1 MSEAILDFYPEYAAT
16 EKLDLLRQSAYG
28 YSYLDEQGHVYLDYG
43 GAGLASR
50 AQIQAHSSHL
60 TGVTLGN
67 PHSVNPTS
75 RTSSEL
81 IDRTRAKILSF
92 FNASPEEYAVVFT
105 PNASGAARLVGESYP
120 FRKHS
125 RLVMTADN
133 HNSIHGLR
141 CFAHKS
147 RATHVY
153 VPMTNK
159 DELRTNTKAVEDAL
173 PSLKERRLF
182 KRSGPSLFAF
192 PAQSNFSGVCHPLSW
207 AKLAQDRGYD
217 VLLDAAAY
225 LPTKKLDFSV
235 IKPEFTIVS
244 WYKVMGFP
252 TGVGSLIIRKDALA
266 RLQRPWFSGG
276 TVKAA
281 SVSLPWQLMTTDE
294 SSLEDGTLNFWAIPD
309 IHIGLDWLGE
319 VGMDMISLRV
329 QCLTGYLIRKLMSL
343 HHTDGRPMTRLY
355 GPQNTEN
362 RGGTV
367 AFNLL
372 DSNGQIFDG
381 RIVAKES
388 AAYGISLR
396 TGCFCNPGV
405 GEAAFGVTKSALE
418 PLKKVKGD
426 LSMDEILEIIGLSS
440 FGAIRVSLGIASTV
454 KDVDLFLTFAE
465 KVYKN
470 RLNDTSGLEPRS
482 GC

>member
-1 MSEAILDFYPEYAAT
+1 MASDILDFYPEYAAT
-16 EKLDLLRQSAYG
+16 EKLDLLRQSPYG
-28 YSYLDEQGHVYLDYG
+28 YSYLDEQNHVYLDYG

-50 AQIQAHSSHL
+50 AQIQAHSTHL
-60 TGVTLGN
+60 TSVTLGN

-105 PNASGAARLVGESYP
+105 ANASGAARLVGESYP
-120 FRKHS
+120 FGKRSK
-125 RLVMTADN
+125 LAMTADN
-133 HNSIHGLR
+133 HNSVHGLR
-141 CFAHKS
+141 CFAQRK
-147 RATHVY
+147 RASHVY
-153 VPMTNK
+153 IPVTNK
-159 DELRTNTKAVEDAL
+159 DELRTDTKAVDLAL

-182 KRSGPSLFAF
+182 KRSDPSLFAF

-207 AKLAQDRGYD
+207 VKLAQDRGYD

-225 LPTKKLDFSV
+225 LPTKKLDFSI

-252 TGVGSLIIRKDALA
+252 TGVGSLIVRKDALG
-266 RLQRPWFSGG
+266 RLKRPWFAGG
-276 TVKAA
+276 TVKVAT
-281 SVSLPWQLMTTDE
+281 VGLPLQIMTTDE

-309 IHIGLDWLGE
+309 IHIGLEWLGE

-329 QCLTGYLIRKLMSL
+329 RCLTGYLIRKLMSL
-343 HHTDGRPMTRLY
+343 HHADGRPMVRFY
-355 GPQNTEN
+355 GPTNTEG

-372 DSNGQIFDG
+372 DSNGQIFDE
-381 RIVAKES
+381 RIVAEES
-388 AAYGISLR
+388 AAYGISIR
-396 TGCFCNPGV
+396 TGCFCNPGA
-405 GEAAFGVTKSALE
+405 GEAAFGVTKAALE
-418 PLKKVKGD
+418 PLKKAKGD
-426 LSMDEILEIIGLSS
+426 PSMDEILEIIGLAS

-454 KDVDLFLTFAE
+454 KDVDIFLAFAE
-465 KVYKN
+465 KVYKD
-470 RLNDTSGLEPRS
+470 RINDTRGLEPRH